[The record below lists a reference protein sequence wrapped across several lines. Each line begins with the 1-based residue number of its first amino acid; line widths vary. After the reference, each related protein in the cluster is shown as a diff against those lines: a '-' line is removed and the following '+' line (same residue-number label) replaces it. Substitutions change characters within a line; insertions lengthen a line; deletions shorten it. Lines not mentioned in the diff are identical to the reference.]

1 MAVLPRLGGLPP
13 DAFAI
18 VMATGIVSVAARDHG
33 YATASAVLAVLAGGA
48 LAVLATLAG
57 VRAATTGRAFT
68 DGPDPLTRTFALFTF
83 VAACDVLDARIG
95 YQRIGVVGGLG
106 LVALAAWCVIA
117 ARLVRQLRAVRWR
130 ALRDTARGGWLLA
143 AVATHSLALT
153 AAQLAHAGVAV
164 GPLLAA
170 ATIWWLLGTALYL
183 MITVA
188 VVARLRATRLAPEVL
203 APDLWVLMGALSIA
217 TVAGG
222 ALTLAADLSPAF
234 GRLPAVMVPA
244 LLVVWA
250 VAGAWI
256 PLLVAA
262 EVRRALWRRPRFE
275 RARWS
280 TVFPLGMYSS
290 ACVVLAGVL
299 AAEAGAPTALGALLR
314 QTSHVMFWVAAAAWC
329 ATTVGLLRCGRNALR
344 PAGTPGP
351 AP

>member
-1 MAVLPRLGGLPP
+1 
-13 DAFAI
+13 
-18 VMATGIVSVAARDHG
+18 MATGIVSVAARDNG
-33 YATASAVLAVLAGGA
+33 YATASAVLAVLAGGT

-83 VAACDVLDARIG
+83 VAACGVLDARIG

-106 LVALAAWCVIA
+106 LVALTAWCVIA
-117 ARLVRQLRAVRWR
+117 ARLTLQLRAVPRR
-130 ALRDTARGGWLLA
+130 ALCDTARGGWLLA

-170 ATIWWLLGTALYL
+170 SAVWWVLGMALYL
-183 MITVA
+183 MITAA
-188 VVARLRATRLAPEVL
+188 VLARLRAARLAPGL
-203 APDLWVLMGALSIA
+203 LTPDLWVLMGALSIA

-222 ALTLAADLSPAF
+222 ALTLAAGLSPAF
-234 GRLPAVMVPA
+234 DRLPEVMVPT

-250 VAGAWI
+250 VAGAWV

-262 EVRRALWRRPRFE
+262 EVRRAAWRRPRFE

-290 ACVVLAGVL
+290 ACAVLAAVL
-299 AAEAGAPTALGALLR
+299 AAEAGAPTGIGALLR
-314 QTSHVMFWVAAAAWC
+314 QTSHVALWVAAAAWC
-329 ATTVGLLRCGRNALR
+329 ATTVGLLRHGRDALR
-344 PAGTPGP
+344 PAGPAGP
-351 AP
+351 PP